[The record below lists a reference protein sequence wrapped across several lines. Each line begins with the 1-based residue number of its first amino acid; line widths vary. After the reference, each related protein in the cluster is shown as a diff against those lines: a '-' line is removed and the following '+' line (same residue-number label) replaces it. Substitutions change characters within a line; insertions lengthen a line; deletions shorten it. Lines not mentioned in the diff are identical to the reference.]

1 LQAQVVDFVIE
12 ATDMPKRH
20 MLADRI
26 RAAVGIQ
33 NPEQQQA
40 AMEAQ
45 QQAAAIQQDMAQKA
59 FVLDSALK
67 AAQIRKTNAE
77 AEKVQTESTRAKYEP
92 IVRTPKVDVQAPAI
106 QTQ

>member
-1 LQAQVVDFVIE
+1 
-12 ATDMPKRH
+12 
-20 MLADRI
+20 
-26 RAAVGIQ
+26 
-33 NPEQQQA
+33 
-40 AMEAQ
+40 
-45 QQAAAIQQDMAQKA
+45 MAQKA